1 MVEATHGERPETV
14 LADAGYC
21 NEDDLEARGV
31 DAYVALGREGRRAV
45 AVGAARHPAKARM
58 AEKLVIAPGRAHYA
72 RRKWLSEAPNGWIKE
87 VLGFRRFSL
96 RGLNKVQGEWNLVCL
111 ALNVKRLPGLQPA

>member
-1 MVEATHGERPETV
+1 MGNGRRRCW
-14 LADAGYC
+14 ADAGYC
-21 NEDDLEARGV
+21 NEDDLEALEESGV

-45 AVGAARHPAKARM
+45 AVDAARHPAKARM
-58 AEKLVIAPGRAHYA
+58 AEKLATAPGRAQYA

-96 RGLNKVQGEWNLVCL
+96 RGLNKVQGEWDLVCL
-111 ALNVKRLPGLQPA
+111 ALNVKRLQGLQAA